1 VAIVIVLLV
10 IHNIIILII
19 IVFVGYLYIIM
30 GFTQFHQPSQTKKP
44 VMVGFS
50 GLGLEAQFEH
60 TILITESLGFY
71 GISAEIFMAIFF
83 GIFHGTYHED
93 FMRFIGFNQNGALIN
108 AYNREL
114 TNRKRDI
121 DVLQTL
127 Q

>member
-1 VAIVIVLLV
+1 
-10 IHNIIILII
+10 
-19 IVFVGYLYIIM
+19 
-30 GFTQFHQPSQTKKP
+30 
-44 VMVGFS
+44 MVGFS

-83 GIFHGTYHED
+83 G
-93 FMRFIGFNQNGALIN
+93 MRFIGFNQNGALIN